1 MASTL
6 RDVARLAGVSVKTVS
21 NVVNGY
27 PHVSPDVRRRV
38 ETAVAELHYRP
49 NASARTLRTGRTGM
63 LALVLPTTDL
73 PYAGDLAGA
82 VVHAAAQQGYRVVV
96 AHDHDQ
102 PTSSGLHDARA
113 IPVDGVLVG
122 APVTPGDLGRA
133 VTATGPP
140 VVLIGGA
147 PHDQR
152 CDRVG
157 IDVAQAA
164 EDATNHLL
172 RAGRRRIAAIGER
185 PAASPHP
192 GTPGY
197 HRALRRAGLV
207 PVSGRLLP
215 APHHRRA
222 DGYRA
227 ARELLVGPDRPDA
240 ILCSSDPLAIGAM
253 RAAFDVGLR
262 VPDDVAVI
270 GIGDIEEGRYSRP
283 TLSTVAVDTGF
294 LAREAVARLAVR
306 IGQPDA
312 AVADIIAPHTVLPRE
327 STDTTPR

>member
-38 ETAVAELHYRP
+38 EAAVAELHYRP
-49 NASARTLRTGRTGM
+49 NASARNLRTGRTGV

-73 PYAGDLAGA
+73 PYAGDLARA

-96 AHDHDQ
+96 AHEDQ
-102 PTSSGLHDARA
+102 PTSSGLHDARM

-122 APVTPGDLGRA
+122 APVTPGEVGRA
-133 VTATGPP
+133 VAATGPP
-140 VVLIGGA
+140 VVLIGSA
-147 PHDQR
+147 PPDQR
-152 CDRVG
+152 CDRVS

-185 PAASPHP
+185 PAVSPHP

-197 HRALRRAGLV
+197 HRALRRAGLAPV
-207 PVSGRLLP
+207 PGRLLP
-215 APHHRRA
+215 AQHHRRA

-312 AVADIIAPHTVLPRE
+312 ALADIVAPHTVLPRE
-327 STDTTPR
+327 STDATPR